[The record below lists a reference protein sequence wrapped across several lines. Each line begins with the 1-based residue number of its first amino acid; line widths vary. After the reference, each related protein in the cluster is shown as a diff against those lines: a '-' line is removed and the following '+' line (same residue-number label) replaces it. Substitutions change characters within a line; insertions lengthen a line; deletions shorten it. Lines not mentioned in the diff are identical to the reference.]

1 VKSLALY
8 RRNSITAPADK
19 GDERR
24 IAGALFVLLLAL
36 FLLSASLRIDSGDG
50 ESMYQVSYSL
60 VTGKGFAI
68 PVEPLTDDFFGPWGE
83 MQPVEV
89 LKGGDGYGMWGVDG
103 RYYAK
108 YGLGWSLAAA
118 PLCALG
124 RAVAM
129 LLPTATESF
138 VTRATVMLLNPLLT
152 AASGVLIFY
161 LARRIYPASL
171 AATLALLYGLCTIAW
186 YYAESAFSEPLVTL
200 LLLAAIYAVEHGH
213 PAVAGTALGGMIL
226 TRQMALLLAVPVA
239 IWALT
244 RVRQDE
250 PGHLIRNAATLLVP
264 LAVGQLAVFGYN
276 AYRFGDPLEYGYWGV
291 GWDTPLLLGL
301 YSQLLSPGKGMFV
314 FMPVLLLGVLGWPAL
329 RQRRRDWAWLI
340 LALVAFQ
347 LVPYSLYQ
355 DWAGGGGW
363 GPRLLLP
370 SVPFML
376 FPAGEVI
383 QRWQAW
389 RIGRIAMVLL
399 VALSLFIQVLGVSV
413 NWARHLQRVLDE
425 SATSVEYFYR
435 VHYRWADSPIPG
447 QVRSLQEVLAV
458 LRRPASRAALRALVD
473 PEKEPPLSNW
483 QSEVVGLLSSNVPDF
498 WFVYLWFLGLPVG
511 WLVCAASILVSAAA
525 GAALQL
531 RRALVEGQLHID
543 GSGVSDGKF

>member
-1 VKSLALY
+1 MALY

-24 IAGALFVLLLAL
+24 IAAALFVLLLAL
-36 FLLSASLRIDSGDG
+36 YLLSASLRIDSGDG

-60 VTGKGFAI
+60 VTGQGFAI
-68 PVEPLTDDFFGPWGE
+68 PVEPLTEDFFGPWGE

-89 LKGGDGYGMWGVDG
+89 LNGGDGYGMWGVDG
-103 RYYAK
+103 HYYAK
-108 YGLGWSLAAA
+108 YGLGWSLAAV

-129 LLPTATESF
+129 LLPAATESF
-138 VTRATVMLLNPLLT
+138 VTRATVMLLNPFLT

-213 PAVAGTALGGMIL
+213 PAAAGTALGGMIL

-244 RVRQDE
+244 RVRQAE
-250 PGHLIRNAATLLVP
+250 LGNLIRNAATLLVP
-264 LAVGQLAVFGYN
+264 LAVGQFAVFGYN

-314 FMPVLLLGVLGWPAL
+314 FMPVLLLGILGWPAL
-329 RQRRRDWAWLI
+329 GRIRCDWACLI
-340 LALVAFQ
+340 LALVASH
-347 LVPYSLYQ
+347 LVPHALYQ

-370 SVPFML
+370 IVPLVL
-376 FPAGEVI
+376 FPAGEI
-383 QRWQAW
+383 IRHWQT
-389 RIGRIAMVLL
+389 RRTGMILVGLL
-399 VALSLFIQVLGVSV
+399 IALSLFIQALGVSV
-413 NWARHLQRVLDE
+413 NWARHLQRVLEE
-425 SATSVEYFYR
+425 STTSAEYFYR
-435 VHYRWADSPIPG
+435 AHYRWADSPILG
-447 QVRSLQEVLAV
+447 QARSLLEVLA
-458 LRRPASRAALRALVD
+458 LTRDSASRDSMRALVD
-473 PEKEPPLSNW
+473 PAQASRLSDW
-483 QSEVVGLLSSNVPDF
+483 QSQAVGSLSLNVPDF
-498 WFVYLWFLGLPVG
+498 WFVYLRFLGLPAS
-511 WLVCAASILVSAAA
+511 WLAGIALILVSTATV
-525 GAALQL
+525 AALKL
-531 RRALVEGQLHID
+531 RRALVGE
-543 GSGVSDGKF
+543 